1 MFLLTIAAVDKQLFR
16 GEVDSVNVPGSEG
29 QMTLLSNHS
38 PLITLLKE
46 GKVVVRME
54 DDKKEF
60 PIMGGLLEVSKNE
73 AVILV

>member
-38 PLITLLKE
+38 PLITLLKD
-46 GKVVVRME
+46 GKVVVKMK

-60 PIMGGLLEVSKNE
+60 PITGGLLEVSKNE
-73 AVILV
+73 AVILI